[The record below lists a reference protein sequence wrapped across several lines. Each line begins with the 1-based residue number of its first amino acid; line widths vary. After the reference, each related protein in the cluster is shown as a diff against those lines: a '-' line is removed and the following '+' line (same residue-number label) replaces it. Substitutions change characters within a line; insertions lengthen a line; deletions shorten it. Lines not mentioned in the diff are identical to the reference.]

1 MEKENE
7 EKRISGS
14 NDDNGGKGDS
24 VVAAASAAAAAA
36 KRTGERK
43 TRSKEYK
50 TSALPSMATTNT
62 KHPS

>member
-24 VVAAASAAAAAA
+24 VVAAASAAAAA

-43 TRSKEYK
+43 TRSKEYE